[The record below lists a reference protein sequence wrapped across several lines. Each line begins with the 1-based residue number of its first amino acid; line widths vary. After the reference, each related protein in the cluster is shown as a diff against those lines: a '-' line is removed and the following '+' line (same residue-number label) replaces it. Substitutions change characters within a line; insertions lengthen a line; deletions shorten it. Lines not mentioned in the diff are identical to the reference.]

1 MKIILNTILVSLIGS
16 IALAHGMDKPG
27 PHKGYIQ
34 MPGQFHTEVV
44 QNKDGSFKIYLLD
57 IEFKNPIT
65 KNSEVKAKIKAGR
78 TTELKC
84 MVMADY
90 FHCVGANEALNKGEL
105 YLIAT
110 RDGIKGNEASY
121 QLPLKLQN

>member
-1 MKIILNTILVSLIGS
+1 MKIILNTVLVAFIGS
-16 IALAHGMDKPG
+16 IALAHGMDKLG

-65 KNSEVKAKIKAGR
+65 KNSEVKAKIKSGR

-84 MVMADY
+84 MVMTDH
-90 FHCVGANEALNKGEL
+90 FHCVGAKVALNKGEL
-105 YLIAT
+105 YLTAN
-110 RDGIKGNEASY
+110 RDGIKSNEVVY
-121 QLPLKLQN
+121 QLPLKLQK